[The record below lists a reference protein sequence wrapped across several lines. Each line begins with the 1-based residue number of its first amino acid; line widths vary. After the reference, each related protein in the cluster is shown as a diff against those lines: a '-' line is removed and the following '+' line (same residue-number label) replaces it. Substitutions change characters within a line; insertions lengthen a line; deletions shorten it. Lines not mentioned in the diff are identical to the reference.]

1 MRWLQTFVKRMFV
14 IEDITNVNVSI
25 QALNLNLLLVLD
37 ALCRERNVTRAAER
51 LGLTQSAVSNAL
63 AQLRHTLG
71 DPLFVRARRGVVP
84 TERALSLAGPV
95 RQALAIVESA
105 LAAGTGFEASTSA
118 RTFVIAASDYT
129 EYVVL
134 PRLLRRLEREA
145 PGVRIEVRS
154 WGRHEVPPT
163 LESGEVDLMIGYY
176 GALPAGH
183 HEQPLFQEEYV
194 CIVRKSHP
202 SVRRRLT
209 LKQYLALSHV
219 LVTQLPGGLGS
230 VDAALARMGLSR
242 RVGARVSH
250 FLMVP
255 HLVAVTDMAAALS
268 RRVAEPA
275 AKRLKLC
282 LFAPPLALPKSTV
295 GQVWHERTHADAAN
309 TWLRRVVREVCAGV

>member
-1 MRWLQTFVKRMFV
+1 MRFLRLPTRTRLTQKSMGSRQTFVKRMFM
-14 IEDITNVNVSI
+14 IRDITTMNVSL
-25 QALNLNLLLVLD
+25 QTLNLNSLLVLD
-37 ALCRERNVTRAAER
+37 ALCREQNVTRAAKR

-63 AQLRHTLG
+63 AQLRQTLG

-84 TERALSLAGPV
+84 TERALALAGPV

-105 LAAGTGFEASTSA
+105 LGAGGGFDASTST

-134 PRLLRRLEREA
+134 PHLLRRLEKEA
-145 PGVRIEVRS
+145 PGVRVEVRS

-163 LESGEVDLMIGYY
+163 LETGEVDLMLGYY

-183 HEQPLFQEEYV
+183 HEEPLFQEEYV
-194 CIVRKSHP
+194 CIVRRSHP
-202 SVRRRLT
+202 AVGRRLT
-209 LKQYLALSHV
+209 LKRYLELSHV

-230 VDAALARMGLSR
+230 VDAALGRLGLSR

-275 AKRLKLC
+275 VKHLKLSQ
-282 LFAPPLALPKSTV
+282 FAPPLALPKSTV
-295 GQVWHERTHADAAN
+295 GQVWHERTSADA
-309 TWLRRVVREVCAGV
+309 

>member
-1 MRWLQTFVKRMFV
+1 MFMIGV
-14 IEDITNVNVSI
+14 ISVVNVSI
-25 QALNLNLLLVLD
+25 RALNLNLLLVLD
-37 ALCRERNVTRAAER
+37 ALCREQNVTRAAKR

-63 AQLRHTLG
+63 AQLRQVLG

-95 RQALAIVESA
+95 RQALSIVESA
-105 LAAGTGFEASTSA
+105 LAAGSGFEASTSS

-145 PGVRIEVRS
+145 PGVRLEVRS
-154 WGRHEVPPT
+154 WGRHEVPPA
-163 LESGEVDLMIGYY
+163 LESGEVDLMLGYY
-176 GALPAGH
+176 GALPPGH
-183 HEQPLFQEEYV
+183 HEQSLFQEEYV
-194 CIVRKSHP
+194 CIVRRSHP

-209 LKQYLALSHV
+209 LKRYLELSHV

-230 VDAALARMGLSR
+230 VDAALARLGLAR

-255 HLVAVTDMAAALS
+255 HLVAVTDMVAALS

-275 AKRLKLC
+275 AKRLNLS

-295 GQVWHERTHADAAN
+295 GQVWHERTSSDAGN
-309 TWLRRVVREVCAGV
+309 SWLRSVVSEVCATV

>member
-1 MRWLQTFVKRMFV
+1 MFV
-14 IEDITNVNVSI
+14 IGDITEMNVSL
-25 QALNLNLLLVLD
+25 QALNLNSLLVLD
-37 ALCRERNVTRAAER
+37 ALCREQNVTRAAKR

-63 AQLRHTLG
+63 AQLRQTLG

-84 TERALSLAGPV
+84 TERALALSGPV

-105 LAAGTGFEASTSA
+105 LGAGGGFDAPTSS

-134 PRLLRRLEREA
+134 PHLLRRLEQEA
-145 PGVRIEVRS
+145 PGVRVEVRS

-163 LESGEVDLMIGYY
+163 LETGEVDLMLGYY
-176 GALPAGH
+176 GLLPAGH
-183 HEQPLFQEEYV
+183 HEEPLFQEEYV
-194 CIVRKSHP
+194 CIVRRSHP
-202 SVRRRLT
+202 AVGRRLT
-209 LKQYLALSHV
+209 LKRYLELSHV

-230 VDAALARMGLSR
+230 VDAALARLGLSR

-275 AKRLKLC
+275 VKPLKLS

-295 GQVWHERTHADAAN
+295 GQVWHERTSADAGN
-309 TWLRRVVREVCAGV
+309 TWLRRVVREVCASV